1 MRKVE
6 FKGPH
11 GRALSYKVLQKY
23 ENMSHN
29 IVSLL
34 SQRNKIFS
42 TQISQEL
49 LIHCGHDR
57 CRQELYQMRDMWPS
71 GQAWIWPPRAA
82 VRHCMRARAVHMG
95 GQGMGAFVLRIARTE
110 DVLQG

>member
-29 IVSLL
+29 IVSFL

-49 LIHCGHDR
+49 LNYI
-57 CRQELYQMRDMWPS
+57 
-71 GQAWIWPPRAA
+71 
-82 VRHCMRARAVHMG
+82 
-95 GQGMGAFVLRIARTE
+95 RTRK
-110 DVLQG
+110 LQKPVS